1 MEELKNAI
9 ERQREIC
16 SGTSAVIVRN
26 LTTGE
31 RVTFREREVFPAA
44 SLIKLP
50 ILFTLYKR
58 KKEGLFLGE
67 RVRMEERHKVSGFG
81 ILKDLEPGLA
91 LTWKDLAVLMITVSD
106 NTAAN
111 WLIDFLGMDAV
122 NREIEALGLSETE
135 LNRKMMDAAAKERGL
150 ENKTSAADM
159 ERMYEAIR
167 NDADSEE
174 MTDILRRQQCNNKL
188 PVFFGEH
195 SGFAHKTGDLPG
207 TEHDAGILYMKGQA
221 YFIAVLTK
229 DLEDNRHGIRL
240 NQEAGRLVYEY
251 AGQEKKA

>member
-1 MEELKNAI
+1 
-9 ERQREIC
+9 
-16 SGTSAVIVRN
+16 
-26 LTTGE
+26 
-31 RVTFREREVFPAA
+31 
-44 SLIKLP
+44 
-50 ILFTLYKR
+50 
-58 KKEGLFLGE
+58 
-67 RVRMEERHKVSGFG
+67 MEERHKVSGFG

-122 NREIEALGLSETE
+122 NREIRTLGLSETE

-207 TEHDAGILYMKGQA
+207 TEHDAGILYVKGQA
-221 YFIAVLTK
+221 CFIAVLTK
-229 DLEDNRHGIRL
+229 DLDDKGPCGGADSNRRGCHGIRGGGPVPGL
-240 NQEAGRLVYEY
+240 YGRDRVYD
-251 AGQEKKA
+251 GDGDQTLSGRCRCR